1 MIKINTTLISNF
13 EYYCNMTDA
22 NKVFKGISF
31 FLVLLKLPYVS
42 FKFFLFIYVFFRE
55 HSRFTGQQGKG
66 ELLLKDE
73 MGLRMKNFNE
83 VSLKNPIFRGG
94 RGSGLPINQYIE
106 GGLDSF
112 QIFFFFLRGGCLAKK
127 RGVCV
132 FERGG
137 GGVDTLMHTM
147 SYLLTLNI
155 F

>member
-1 MIKINTTLISNF
+1 
-13 EYYCNMTDA
+13 MTDA
-22 NKVFKGISF
+22 NKAFKGISF

-42 FKFFLFIYVFFRE
+42 FKFFLFIHVFFRE

-94 RGSGLPINQYIE
+94 REGGLPINQYIE

-112 QIFFFFLRGGCLAKK
+112 QIFFFLRGACLAKK